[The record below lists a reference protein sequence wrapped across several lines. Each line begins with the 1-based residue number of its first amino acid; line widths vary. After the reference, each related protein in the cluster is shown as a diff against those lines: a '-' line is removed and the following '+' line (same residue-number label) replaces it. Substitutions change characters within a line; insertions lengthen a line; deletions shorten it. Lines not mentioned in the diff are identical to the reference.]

1 LWWVTGFVWFV
12 TDKNEL
18 ASTPWERLTA
28 FDIVSGVLAVLA
40 LVFAVKQYLDA
51 REAKRAAE
59 EAKSAVAA
67 LHVEVSSLSG
77 ELDDLRQQTS
87 TRAIP
92 RFPDNVPAIC
102 KLLDGCTANTTVRI
116 MVDYIGYTLYSDRA
130 KFDRYLSSLKNAL
143 SRNVKVHLLVYD
155 HARAK
160 KAIRLQYPT
169 ITEER
174 GKERFADFFRHLG
187 TPKAKNEKEFYRA
200 LFHVEETLYREITG
214 VEMKL
219 LAEEPPA
226 LFWLKD
232 NPHDIIFSFRDEFPG
247 TGFSFESEDSN
258 LATQFEIMFNTHW
271 QRADEH
277 WDYRW

>member
-1 LWWVTGFVWFV
+1 LWWLAGFAWFV
-12 TDKNEL
+12 SDKNEL
-18 ASTPWERLTA
+18 ASSPWERLTA
-28 FDIVSGVLAVLA
+28 FDVVSFVLAVLA
-40 LVFAVKQYLDA
+40 LLFAVKQFLDA
-51 REAKRAAE
+51 REAKRAAR
-59 EAKSAVAA
+59 EAKADVAA
-67 LHVEVSSLSG
+67 LHVKVTSLSD
-77 ELDDLRQQTS
+77 ELDDLRKQTS

-102 KLLDGCTANTTVRI
+102 KLLDSCTENTTVKI
-116 MVDYIGYTLYSDRA
+116 MVDYIGYTLYSDHA
-130 KFDRYLSSLKNAL
+130 KSERYLNSLKNAL
-143 SRNVKVHLLVYD
+143 ARKVKVHLLVYD
-155 HARAK
+155 YARAK
-160 KAIRLQYPT
+160 RAIRMQYPT

-174 GKERFADFFRHLG
+174 GKERFGDFFRRLG
-187 TPKAKNEKEFYRA
+187 KAQAKKEKEFYRA
-200 LFHVEETLYREITG
+200 LFHVEESLYREIAG

-247 TGFSFESEDSN
+247 TGFSFESADSN
-258 LATQFEIMFNTHW
+258 LAEQFEIMFNTHW